1 MRPGSPTATGTRRLL
16 HAVGDVGT
24 RPPTLQHLRD
34 DFGRILEVGVHNDGG
49 IAGRALQAG
58 GNGDLM
64 AEIAGEREYAHAR
77 IGAVELPQDVQRGI
91 AAAVVYVDAL
101 EVQIGDGFQRGNIFG
116 IIRSSK

>member
-24 RPPTLQHLRD
+24 GAPTLQHLRD

-49 IAGRALQAG
+49 IAAACSKPAA
-58 GNGDLM
+58 M
-64 AEIAGEREYAHAR
+64 AISWPKLRESEYAHAR
-77 IGAVELPQDVQRGI
+77 IGAVDLPQDVQRGI